1 MTNSPDLMEALDAD
15 DGELPR
21 QLSPE
26 SVSTDDPKVSPSES
40 VFRFDLNEDAMA
52 TEKLAEGIRNFVK
65 DQIKLETLIGS
76 MD

>member
-1 MTNSPDLMEALDAD
+1 MEALDAD

-26 SVSTDDPKVSPSES
+26 TVSTDDPKISPSES

-52 TEKLAEGIRNFVK
+52 TEKLAEGIRNFAK
-65 DQIKLETLIGS
+65 DQVKLEQKLANAV
-76 MD
+76 